1 MIYCALSS
9 EARYHWTRNKSK
21 WVYYIHAVV
30 VTIRAE
36 MDSEF
41 TIQIS
46 WSSWFADILRI
57 VKSSILCFNA
67 VYLSL
72 HIEMHCDMLKV
83 QLDINFKHY

>member
-21 WVYYIHAVV
+21 WVYYIHAAV

-46 WSSWFADILRI
+46 
-57 VKSSILCFNA
+57 
-67 VYLSL
+67 
-72 HIEMHCDMLKV
+72 
-83 QLDINFKHY
+83 